1 MAELSLSIYRAVP
14 LGAGRC
20 TTLKKGHGKAEVPP
34 PGWMERT
41 LRGVEWNT
49 STRCY
54 FSVCNLGCDLGRLLL
69 TRSVGDGRGRA
80 DKALGSKPSG
90 LCPKPEDLAER
101 PCRTAALPGT
111 AVGTALA
118 RAPANQIWG
127 PPSPALRERD
137 LPRPRGE
144 APPSCMRY
152 MKAGLDALAPPSH

>member
-1 MAELSLSIYRAVP
+1 MHYLE
-14 LGAGRC
+14 
-20 TTLKKGHGKAEVPP
+20 KGHGKAEVPP

-80 DKALGSKPSG
+80 EEALGSKPSG

-101 PCRTAALPGT
+101 SCRTAALSGT
-111 AVGTALA
+111 AAGTTSAQADIKPNMGASLA
-118 RAPANQIWG
+118 CTAGAGRAPNSWWG
-127 PPSPALRERD
+127 IPFIAPFRFCQAENYSPLRH
-137 LPRPRGE
+137 LQV
-144 APPSCMRY
+144 
-152 MKAGLDALAPPSH
+152 